1 MPGKRSCYEYK
12 HRVLREILSKYR
24 EATSMCFYINMK
36 NVVQHVKNSEYSRF
50 FVSEDRSV
58 RVIQKMI
65 RLGGE
70 CPIKTPSTQEM
81 YEEIYKRVMLL
92 LNSPGELSLE
102 DAVIRV
108 VNAPAPKLYL
118 SDRKTYEKI
127 NEAKQLCKT
136 RPKH

>member
-12 HRVLREILSKYR
+12 HRVLREIHAKYR

-50 FVSEDRSV
+50 FVSEDRAI

-92 LNSPGELSLE
+92 LNSPQALSLRPQDLRE
-102 DAVIRV
+102 D
-108 VNAPAPKLYL
+108 
-118 SDRKTYEKI
+118 
-127 NEAKQLCKT
+127 
-136 RPKH
+136 